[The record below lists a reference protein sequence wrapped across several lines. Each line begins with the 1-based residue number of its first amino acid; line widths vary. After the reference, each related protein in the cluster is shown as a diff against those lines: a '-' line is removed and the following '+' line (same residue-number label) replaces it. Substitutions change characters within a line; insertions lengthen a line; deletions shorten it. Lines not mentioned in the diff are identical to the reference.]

1 MNATLNFPPKRRK
14 NFKNIFV
21 SNLLIES
28 FCRFKIMEARF
39 SSFTTSFFQHKKC
52 QMIHSRLLSGWLFHS
67 AIYGSHNLVPLK
79 YPPNIKKIKDKKK
92 FFQETRMT
100 TILSEKIFKKNFVFI
115 FMLFFIYFFII
126 RPRKHAWKNIKKL
139 FVCIMFDSLSVFCM
153 SDLNNY
159 STEKIFFCSVG
170 KKFTEKMN
178 FFILK
183 PFCLDKHTI

>member
-1 MNATLNFPPKRRK
+1 MFECNSKFSPEKAK

-67 AIYGSHNLVPLK
+67 ALYGSHNLVPLK
-79 YPPNIKKIKDKKK
+79 YPPNIKKIKDKKN

-100 TILSEKIFKKNFVFI
+100 TILSEKIFKKNLFLFSCYFLYI
-115 FMLFFIYFFII
+115 FLSLDPENMLEKIL
-126 RPRKHAWKNIKKL
+126 K
-139 FVCIMFDSLSVFCM
+139 
-153 SDLNNY
+153 NY
-159 STEKIFFCSVG
+159 SFVS
-170 KKFTEKMN
+170 
-178 FFILK
+178 
-183 PFCLDKHTI
+183 CLIHCLYFAWAI